1 MSRTKRI
8 TATLAGLVLTATLS
22 ACADQGATPP
32 AATTSPTNSTSATAT
47 ESASASASTDVAA
60 EHNDQDTTFA
70 QMMIIHHEGAIEMSQ
85 LAVQRA
91 DNPEV
96 VALAERI
103 AEAQGPEIDEMTA
116 WLGAWGEDI
125 SPDDHGGMD
134 MGGMDMGGMD
144 MDGMSQ
150 EEMMTQLDGLAG
162 DEFDR
167 AFLDAM
173 IAHHEGAIEMSE
185 QQVADGQNPDA
196 VALAEK
202 IIADQQAEITEMQ
215 EILTGL

>member
-8 TATLAGLVLTATLS
+8 TATLAGLVLTATLA
-22 ACADQGATPP
+22 ACADQSTTPP
-32 AATTSPTNSTSATAT
+32 AATTSSTSSTSATAT

-70 QMMIIHHEGAIEMSQ
+70 QMMIIHHEGAIAMSE
-85 LAVQRA
+85 LAIERA
-91 DNPEV
+91 ESPEV

-103 AEAQGPEIDEMTA
+103 SAAQGPEIDEMTA
-116 WLGAWGEDI
+116 WLSAWGEDV

-134 MGGMDMGGMD
+134 MGGMDMN
-144 MDGMSQ
+144 GMSQ
-150 EEMMTQLDGLAG
+150 EEMMTQLDGLTGA
-162 DEFDR
+162 EFDQ
-167 AFLDAM
+167 AFLEAM
-173 IAHHEGAIEMSE
+173 IAHHEGAIGMSE
-185 QQVADGQNPDA
+185 QQLAEGQNPDA

>member
-8 TATLAGLVLTATLS
+8 TATLAGLVLTATLA
-22 ACADQGATPP
+22 ACADQSATPP
-32 AATTSPTNSTSATAT
+32 AATTSPTGTTTALGT
-47 ESASASASTDVAA
+47 ASASASSDVAA
-60 EHNDQDTTFA
+60 DHNDQDTTFA

-85 LAVQRA
+85 LAIERA
-91 DNPEV
+91 ETPEV

-116 WLGAWGEDI
+116 WLSTWGEDV
-125 SPDDHGGMD
+125 SPDDH
-134 MGGMDMGGMD
+134 GGMDMGGMD

-150 EEMMTQLDGLAG
+150 EEMMAQLDALSGA
-162 DEFDR
+162 EFDLT
-167 AFLDAM
+167 FLEAM

-185 QQVADGQNPDA
+185 QQVAEGQNPDA

-215 EILTGL
+215 ELLTGL

>member
-8 TATLAGLVLTATLS
+8 TATLAGLVLTATLA
-22 ACADQGATPP
+22 ACADQSATPP
-32 AATTSPTNSTSATAT
+32 AATTSPTGTTTALGT
-47 ESASASASTDVAA
+47 ASASASSDVAA
-60 EHNDQDTTFA
+60 DHNDQDTTFA

-85 LAVQRA
+85 LAIERA
-91 DNPEV
+91 ETPEV

-116 WLGAWGEDI
+116 GLSTWGEDV
-125 SPDDHGGMD
+125 SPDDH
-134 MGGMDMGGMD
+134 GGMDMGGMD

-150 EEMMTQLDGLAG
+150 EEMMAQLDAMSGA
-162 DEFDR
+162 EFDQT
-167 AFLDAM
+167 FLEAM
-173 IAHHEGAIEMSE
+173 IAHHEGAVEMSE
-185 QQVADGQNPDA
+185 QQVAEGQNPDA

-215 EILTGL
+215 ELLTGL

>member
-1 MSRTKRI
+1 MPHTKRI
-8 TATLAGLVLTATLS
+8 TATLAGLALTATLA

-32 AATTSPTNSTSATAT
+32 AATTSPTSSTSATAT

-134 MGGMDMGGMD
+134 MGGMDM
-144 MDGMSQ
+144 DGMSQ

-202 IIADQQAEITEMQ
+202 IIEDQRAEITEMR
-215 EILTGL
+215 EILAGG

>member
-1 MSRTKRI
+1 MPHTKRI
-8 TATLAGLVLTATLS
+8 TATLAGLALTATLA

-116 WLGAWGEDI
+116 WLGAWGEDV
-125 SPDDHGGMD
+125 SPDDH
-134 MGGMDMGGMD
+134 GGMDMGGMD

-202 IIADQQAEITEMQ
+202 IIEDQRAEITEMR
-215 EILTGL
+215 EILAGG

>member
-1 MSRTKRI
+1 MPHTKRI
-8 TATLAGLVLTATLS
+8 IATLAGLALTATLA

-134 MGGMDMGGMD
+134 MGGMDM
-144 MDGMSQ
+144 DGMSQ

-202 IIADQQAEITEMQ
+202 IIEDQRAEITEMR
-215 EILTGL
+215 EILAGG

>member
-1 MSRTKRI
+1 MPHTKRI
-8 TATLAGLVLTATLS
+8 TATLAGLALTATLA

-60 EHNDQDTTFA
+60 DHNDQDTTFA

-134 MGGMDMGGMD
+134 MGGMDM
-144 MDGMSQ
+144 DGMSQ

-202 IIADQQAEITEMQ
+202 IIEDQRAEITEMR
-215 EILTGL
+215 EILAGG

>member
-1 MSRTKRI
+1 MSRMKRI
-8 TATLAGLVLTATLS
+8 TATVAGLALTATLA

-32 AATTSPTNSTSATAT
+32 AATTSPTSSTSATAT

-85 LAVQRA
+85 LAVERA
-91 DNPEV
+91 DNPAV

-116 WLGAWGEDI
+116 WLGAWGEDV
-125 SPDDHGGMD
+125 SPDDH
-134 MGGMDMGGMD
+134 GGMDMGGMD

-150 EEMMTQLDGLAG
+150 EEMMTQLDGLTG
-162 DEFDR
+162 VDFDP
-167 AFLDAM
+167 AFLEAM

-202 IIADQQAEITEMQ
+202 IIDDQRAEITEMR
-215 EILTGL
+215 EILAGL

>member
-1 MSRTKRI
+1 MPHTKRI
-8 TATLAGLVLTATLS
+8 TATLAGLALTATLA

-32 AATTSPTNSTSATAT
+32 AATTPPTSSTSATAT

-116 WLGAWGEDI
+116 WLGAWGEDV
-125 SPDDHGGMD
+125 SPDDH
-134 MGGMDMGGMD
+134 GGMDMGGMD

-202 IIADQQAEITEMQ
+202 IIDDQRAEITEMR
-215 EILTGL
+215 EILAGG

>member
-8 TATLAGLVLTATLS
+8 TATLAGLVLTATLA
-22 ACADQGATPP
+22 ACADQSTTPP
-32 AATTSPTNSTSATAT
+32 AATTSQTGISAMAT
-47 ESASASASTDVAA
+47 ESVSASASSDVAA
-60 EHNDQDTTFA
+60 DHNDQDTTFA

-85 LAVQRA
+85 LAIEQA
-91 DNPEV
+91 ETPEV

-116 WLGAWGEDI
+116 WLNTWGEDV

-134 MGGMDMGGMD
+134 MGGMDMN
-144 MDGMSQ
+144 GMSQ
-150 EEMMTQLDGLAG
+150 EEMMTQLDGLTG
-162 DEFDR
+162 TEFDQ
-167 AFLDAM
+167 AFLEAM

-185 QQVADGQNPDA
+185 QQLADGQNPDA

-215 EILTGL
+215 ELLTSL

>member
-1 MSRTKRI
+1 MPHTKRI
-8 TATLAGLVLTATLS
+8 TATLAGLALTATLA

-134 MGGMDMGGMD
+134 MGGMDM
-144 MDGMSQ
+144 DGMSQ

-202 IIADQQAEITEMQ
+202 IIDDQRAEITEMR
-215 EILTGL
+215 EILAGM

>member
-1 MSRTKRI
+1 MPHTKRI
-8 TATLAGLVLTATLS
+8 TATLAGLALTATLA

-134 MGGMDMGGMD
+134 MGGMDM
-144 MDGMSQ
+144 DGMSQ

-173 IAHHEGAIEMSE
+173 IAHHEGAIEMSG

-202 IIADQQAEITEMQ
+202 IIEDQRAEITEMR
-215 EILTGL
+215 EILAGG

>member
-1 MSRTKRI
+1 MPHTKRI
-8 TATLAGLVLTATLS
+8 TATLAGLAVTATLA

-134 MGGMDMGGMD
+134 MGGMDM
-144 MDGMSQ
+144 DGMSQ

-202 IIADQQAEITEMQ
+202 IIEDQRAEITEMR
-215 EILTGL
+215 EILAGG

>member
-1 MSRTKRI
+1 MPHTKRI
-8 TATLAGLVLTATLS
+8 TATLAGLALTATLA

-103 AEAQGPEIDEMTA
+103 AEAQGPEIEEMTA
-116 WLGAWGEDI
+116 WLSAWGEDV
-125 SPDDHGGMD
+125 SPGGHGGMD
-134 MGGMDMGGMD
+134 MGGMDMN
-144 MDGMSQ
+144 GMSQ
-150 EEMMTQLDGLAG
+150 EEMMTQLDGMSGA
-162 DEFDR
+162 DFDQ
-167 AFLDAM
+167 AFLEAM
-173 IAHHEGAIEMSE
+173 IAHHEGAIGMSE
-185 QQVADGQNPDA
+185 QQLAEGQNPDA
-196 VALAEK
+196 LMLAEK
-202 IIADQQAEITEMQ
+202 IIADQQTEITEMQ
-215 EILTGL
+215 EMLTSL

>member
-1 MSRTKRI
+1 MPHTKRI
-8 TATLAGLVLTATLS
+8 TATLAGLALTATLA

-134 MGGMDMGGMD
+134 MGGMDM
-144 MDGMSQ
+144 DGMSQ

-202 IIADQQAEITEMQ
+202 IIEDQRAEITEMR
-215 EILTGL
+215 EILAGG

>member
-8 TATLAGLVLTATLS
+8 TATLAGLVLTATLA
-22 ACADQGATPP
+22 ACADQSTTPP
-32 AATTSPTNSTSATAT
+32 AATTSSTSSTSATAT

-60 EHNDQDTTFA
+60 DHNDQDTTFA

-85 LAVQRA
+85 LAVEQA
-91 DNPEV
+91 ETPEV

-116 WLGAWGEDI
+116 WLSAWGEDV

-134 MGGMDMGGMD
+134 MGGMDMN
-144 MDGMSQ
+144 GMSQ
-150 EEMMTQLDGLAG
+150 EEIMTQLDALSGA
-162 DEFDR
+162 EFDQ
-167 AFLDAM
+167 AFLEAM
-173 IAHHEGAIEMSE
+173 IAHHEGAIGMSE
-185 QQVADGQNPDA
+185 QQLADGQNPDA

-202 IIADQQAEITEMQ
+202 IIDDQQAEITEMQ

>member
-1 MSRTKRI
+1 MPHTKRI
-8 TATLAGLVLTATLS
+8 TATLAGLAVTATLA

-134 MGGMDMGGMD
+134 MGGMDM
-144 MDGMSQ
+144 DGMSQ

-173 IAHHEGAIEMSE
+173 IAHHEGAIEMSG

-202 IIADQQAEITEMQ
+202 IIEDQRAEITEMR
-215 EILTGL
+215 EILAGG

>member
-8 TATLAGLVLTATLS
+8 TATLAGLVLTATLA
-22 ACADQGATPP
+22 ACADQSTTPP
-32 AATTSPTNSTSATAT
+32 AATTTPTSSTSATAT
-47 ESASASASTDVAA
+47 ESASASASASSDVAA
-60 EHNDQDTTFA
+60 DHSDQDTTFA
-70 QMMIIHHEGAIEMSQ
+70 QMMIIHHEGAIEMSE
-85 LAVQRA
+85 LAIERA
-91 DNPEV
+91 ESPEV

-116 WLGAWGEDI
+116 WLSAWGEDV

-134 MGGMDMGGMD
+134 MGGMDMN
-144 MDGMSQ
+144 GMSQ
-150 EEMMTQLDGLAG
+150 EEMMTQLDGLTGA
-162 DEFDR
+162 EFDQ
-167 AFLDAM
+167 AFLEAM
-173 IAHHEGAIEMSE
+173 IAHHEGAIGMSE
-185 QQVADGQNPDA
+185 QQLAEGQNPDA

>member
-8 TATLAGLVLTATLS
+8 TATFAGLVLTATLA
-22 ACADQGATPP
+22 ACADQSTTPP
-32 AATTSPTNSTSATAT
+32 AATTSSTSSTSATAT

-60 EHNDQDTTFA
+60 DHNDQDTTFA

-85 LAVQRA
+85 LAVEQA
-91 DNPEV
+91 ETPEV

-116 WLGAWGEDI
+116 WLSAWGEDV

-134 MGGMDMGGMD
+134 MGGMDMN
-144 MDGMSQ
+144 GMSQ
-150 EEMMTQLDGLAG
+150 EEIMTQLDALSGA
-162 DEFDR
+162 EFDQ
-167 AFLDAM
+167 AFLEAM
-173 IAHHEGAIEMSE
+173 IAHHEGAIGMSE
-185 QQVADGQNPDA
+185 QQLADGQNPDA

-202 IIADQQAEITEMQ
+202 IIDDQQAEITEMQ
-215 EILTGL
+215 EILAGL

>member
-8 TATLAGLVLTATLS
+8 TATFAGLVLTATLA

-116 WLGAWGEDI
+116 WLSAWGEDV

-134 MGGMDMGGMD
+134 MGGMDMN
-144 MDGMSQ
+144 GMSQ
-150 EEMMTQLDGLAG
+150 EEIMTQLDALSGA
-162 DEFDR
+162 EFDQ
-167 AFLDAM
+167 AFLEAM
-173 IAHHEGAIEMSE
+173 IAHHEGAIGMSE
-185 QQVADGQNPDA
+185 QQLADGQNPDA

-202 IIADQQAEITEMQ
+202 IIDDQQAEITEMQ

>member
-1 MSRTKRI
+1 MPHTKRI
-8 TATLAGLVLTATLS
+8 TATLAGLALTATLA

-134 MGGMDMGGMD
+134 MGGMDM
-144 MDGMSQ
+144 DGMSQ

-202 IIADQQAEITEMQ
+202 IIEDQRAEITEMR
-215 EILTGL
+215 EILAGL

>member
-1 MSRTKRI
+1 MPHTKRI
-8 TATLAGLVLTATLS
+8 TATLAGLALTATLA

-134 MGGMDMGGMD
+134 MGGMDM
-144 MDGMSQ
+144 DGMSQ
-150 EEMMTQLDGLAG
+150 EEMMTQLDGPAG

-202 IIADQQAEITEMQ
+202 IIEDQRAEITEMR
-215 EILTGL
+215 EILAGG